1 MSSSLSKTTYIEG
14 IGRRKTA
21 IARVRIFSVAKKD
34 ADCDAYIASKD
45 LFEVNGK
52 SLEAYFALLRD
63 SKAAC
68 SPLEKVSVLGT
79 IRVTVKVQGSGLRAQ
94 AEAIRHGLARALEA
108 YNAEFRPLLKKA
120 GYLTRDPRMV
130 ERKKYGLKKARRA
143 PQWSKR

>member
-1 MSSSLSKTTYIEG
+1 M
-14 IGRRKTA
+14 
-21 IARVRIFSVAKKD
+21 
-34 ADCDAYIASKD
+34 
-45 LFEVNGK
+45 
-52 SLEAYFALLRD
+52 
-63 SKAAC
+63 
-68 SPLEKVSVLGT
+68 LGT

-108 YNAEFRPLLKKA
+108 YNAEFRSLLKKA